1 MSLFSRVF
9 RNRRPKPEP
18 FVVRWSRQRT
28 TELKAKTEVTPEVMS
43 AAFLNY
49 LCTFGTPSDHK
60 EVIAHFANDS
70 TLFELGCFMLVHI
83 CGWLNTKHHRFAKP
97 VGQCFDDEFFHV
109 FTQALQIDTLGKLV
123 DQRTL
128 MYREF
133 MRSGDNYGEKVDYH
147 LDQLIWRTYDNQK
160 PELYDPAHH
169 DHIVAGIDEVFH
181 VRIHLHSWMSGLM
194 AMLESFDGDSDLWNR
209 LDRSVASQSGNPEVV
224 TALSPAIELHPDD
237 PQAWYDL
244 AVTSGRDGKYDDA
257 VASFHQTIKLKPD
270 HALAWYGLGLTYMIQ
285 GKHDDAIAA
294 YRQTV
299 KLKPDYAL
307 AWVALGEICVFQGKH
322 DAAVAAYHEATKLK
336 PDDAQAWYNLGVS
349 YREQGKYDDAVTALR
364 RAITLKPCHSEAWSE
379 LGLTYGDQSMYD
391 DALTACLEAV
401 KLKPDSYSVWGSLY
415 TLYLRQGKRSEAL
428 DALDQIRKL
437 EPTLADKLAGLLPPK

>member
-1 MSLFSRVF
+1 MNLFSRVF

-60 EVIAHFANDS
+60 EVLAHFANDS

-83 CGWLNTKHHRFAKP
+83 CGWLNTKHPKFAKP

-133 MRSGDNYGEKVDYH
+133 MRSGDNYAEKVDHH
-147 LDQLIWRTYDNQK
+147 LNQLIWRTYDNQK
-160 PELYDPAHH
+160 PEPYDPAHYSMLL
-169 DHIVAGIDEVFH
+169 AGIFEAADVTIH
-181 VRIHLHSWMSGLM
+181 VHSWMSGLLS
-194 AMLESFDGDSDLWNR
+194 MLEGFDSNSDLWNSLGR
-209 LDRSVASQSGNPEVV
+209 RVASQSGNPEVA
-224 TALSPAIELHPDD
+224 TALRPAIELHPDD

-244 AVTSGRDGKYDDA
+244 AVTCGRDCKHDDA
-257 VASFHQTIKLKPD
+257 VASFRQTIKLKPD
-270 HALAWYGLGLTYMIQ
+270 YALAWYGLGLTYVIQ

-307 AWVALGEICVFQGKH
+307 AWSALGQVYWFQGNH
-322 DAAVAAYHEATKLK
+322 AAAAAAYREAIKLE
-336 PDDAQAWYNLGVS
+336 PDDAQAWYGLGE
-349 YREQGKYDDAVTALR
+349 YYKEQGKYDDAVTALR
-364 RAITLKPCHSEAWSE
+364 RAITLNPAHSEAWSE

-391 DALTACLEAV
+391 DALTACLQAV
-401 KLKPDSYSVWGSLY
+401 RLKPDSCTAWGGLY

-428 DALDQIRKL
+428 DALNQIRKL
-437 EPTLADKLAGLLPPK
+437 EPSLADKLAGLLSPK